1 MGVYPSHRKDQINT
15 TPSYGSY
22 SIIYTEVPTCDS
34 QRVPQWYAS
43 MRSSSDTRTRPL
55 AGSTSQIAFRML
67 GKAFPNCINSGE
79 TSLLVVS
86 LTLGVHSSDFYDRI
100 RIRRIWQCL
109 WGNAATREIL
119 ILSLN
124 ICTTS
129 TAGRRMLKLSF
140 NLLCISPCMNT
151 IIYGEHAGA

>member
-1 MGVYPSHRKDQINT
+1 MMYVKAFNWDGR
-15 TPSYGSY
+15 
-22 SIIYTEVPTCDS
+22 
-34 QRVPQWYAS
+34 RVPQWYTS
-43 MRSSSDTRTRPL
+43 MTSSSETQMGPRE
-55 AGSTSQIAFRML
+55 GSALQITWRMQ
-67 GKAFPNCINSGE
+67 GKARPNCINSGE

-140 NLLCISPCMNT
+140 NLLCISPYMNT